1 MGGGLSCCEEDGA
14 PQVVAVAQVGYSTA
28 SPQLTSQEG
37 ANMDEPRPAVDA
49 LCGRQ
54 ASRNLIVFGMMAFLP
69 RSESDVETLSQ
80 KTTSFQATSF
90 WADGH
95 VP

>member
-1 MGGGLSCCEEDGA
+1 MFSFRLRCVCLSRR
-14 PQVVAVAQVGYSTA
+14 PLVAQPVFAAIWGS
-28 SPQLTSQEG
+28 G
-37 ANMDEPRPAVDA
+37 ANMDEPLPAVDA

-69 RSESDVETLSQ
+69 RSESDVETPSQ